1 MPLAMHPCITS
12 WRTPVTAMPVKHCT
26 GALHK
31 LSPEL
36 LAQAGSQSLPMPAM
50 LAPFT
55 TTNAMQPFT
64 IADIFTSLDRDGL
77 AATVELYELA
87 QHTEILQQVM
97 TTQDEI
103 DAAED
108 RHRQLSEQLGELE
121 GQLAAAGVGQ

>member
-1 MPLAMHPCITS
+1 M
-12 WRTPVTAMPVKHCT
+12 TAFTLSDVFH
-26 GALHK
+26 ALDQ
-31 LSPEL
+31 E
-36 LAQAGSQSLPMPAM
+36 
-50 LAPFT
+50 
-55 TTNAMQPFT
+55 
-64 IADIFTSLDRDGL
+64 GL

-87 QHTEILQQVM
+87 QHTETLQQVM